1 MPGVIERVTIGH
13 RRRVYPWRGLE
24 ERLPPNWYSV
34 YIWINGEIVKAK
46 AFTQSN

>member
-1 MPGVIERVTIGH
+1 MDWKLGFHLDRC
-13 RRRVYPWRGLE
+13 
-24 ERLPPNWYSV
+24 SV